1 VAAEK
6 LQGRCGP
13 AKPSDIIPLMTHLAQ
28 PPGRSVASR
37 LKVIL
42 LTFRAGHTH
51 SLIQLARLD
60 GLALAAEDLPQLRR
74 RFKPVAYRFTRPR
87 EGIRLSNQMGP
98 PPRSLVTR
106 IVAILLTFLTGKSH
120 SVTEVARLTGLPLST
135 AHRLTG
141 ELASWHLLRR
151 GADGRYEIGLPLQRL
166 GSDAPPSPA
175 LADLAAHVVTDLA
188 EVTRRRARLG
198 VLRHGRVAYI
208 EKQVGPLPATGFSAN
223 AVLPAH
229 ATALG
234 KALLA
239 FSPWEVV
246 FPPRGLGA
254 PADRRLPAFT
264 THTLTSPAELH
275 RALHGIRL
283 GRAAVAR
290 GELFPSDWAVAVPVF
305 GDGDVVA
312 ALELE
317 VHDWDA
323 DHESCLIALAVAA
336 RGLSRELAVTAG
348 GADRPHLRLLP
359 SSGGSDPAQ
368 AASVRTTA
376 AT

>member
-1 VAAEK
+1 MPD
-6 LQGRCGP
+6 R
-13 AKPSDIIPLMTHLAQ
+13 LA
-28 PPGRSVASR
+28 
-37 LKVIL
+37 
-42 LTFRAGHTH
+42 
-51 SLIQLARLD
+51 
-60 GLALAAEDLPQLRR
+60 
-74 RFKPVAYRFTRPR
+74 
-87 EGIRLSNQMGP
+87 P

-106 IVAILLTFLTGKSH
+106 IVAILSTFLTGKSH

-135 AHRLTG
+135 THRLTG

-151 GADGRYEIGLPLQRL
+151 RADGRYEIGLTLQRL
-166 GSDAPPSPA
+166 GSDAPPTPV
-175 LADLAAHVVTDLA
+175 LADLAAHVVTDLC
-188 EVTRRRARLG
+188 EVTHRRARLG
-198 VLRHGRVAYI
+198 VLRQGRVAYI

-254 PADRRLPAFT
+254 SADRRLPAFT
-264 THTLTSPAELH
+264 SRTLTSPAELH

-290 GELFPSDWAVAVPVF
+290 GELFPGDWALAVPVF

-323 DHESCLIALAVAA
+323 DHERCLAALAIAA

-348 GADRPHLRLLP
+348 GVDRPHLRLLP
-359 SSGGSDPAQ
+359 PSTGGPDPAP
-368 AASVRTTA
+368 AVSGRTTA

>member
-1 VAAEK
+1 M
-6 LQGRCGP
+6 P
-13 AKPSDIIPLMTHLAQ
+13 D
-28 PPGRSVASR
+28 R
-37 LKVIL
+37 LV
-42 LTFRAGHTH
+42 
-51 SLIQLARLD
+51 
-60 GLALAAEDLPQLRR
+60 
-74 RFKPVAYRFTRPR
+74 
-87 EGIRLSNQMGP
+87 P

-106 IVAILLTFLTGKSH
+106 IVAILSTFLTGKSH
-120 SVTEVARLTGLPLST
+120 SVTEIARLTGLPLST

-151 GADGRYEIGLPLQRL
+151 RADGRYEVGFTLQRL

-175 LADLAAHVVTDLA
+175 LADLAADVVTDLS

-198 VLRHGRVAYI
+198 VLRHGRVAYL
-208 EKQVGPLPATGFSAN
+208 EKQPGPLPATGFSAN

-229 ATALG
+229 ATAVG

-239 FSPWEVV
+239 FSPWEVA
-246 FPPRGLGA
+246 FPPRGIGA

-264 THTLTSPAELH
+264 SRTLTSPAELH

-283 GRAAVAR
+283 SGSAVAR
-290 GELFPSDWAVAVPVF
+290 GELFPDDWAVAVPVF

-317 VHDWDA
+317 VHDWEA
-323 DHESCLIALAVAA
+323 DHEACLIALTIAA
-336 RGLSRELAVTAG
+336 RGLSRELAVTVRG
-348 GADRPHLRLLP
+348 GDRPHLRLLP
-359 SSGGSDPAQ
+359 ASGVPDPAHV
-368 AASVRTTA
+368 ASVRTTA

>member
-1 VAAEK
+1 
-6 LQGRCGP
+6 LP
-13 AKPSDIIPLMTHLAQ
+13 D
-28 PPGRSVASR
+28 R
-37 LKVIL
+37 LV
-42 LTFRAGHTH
+42 
-51 SLIQLARLD
+51 
-60 GLALAAEDLPQLRR
+60 
-74 RFKPVAYRFTRPR
+74 
-87 EGIRLSNQMGP
+87 P

-106 IVAILLTFLTGKSH
+106 IVAILSTFLTGKSH
-120 SVTEVARLTGLPLST
+120 SITEVARLTGLPLST
-135 AHRLTG
+135 THRLTG

-151 GADGRYEIGLPLQRL
+151 RADGRYEVGLTLQRL
-166 GSDAPPSPA
+166 GCDAQPSPG
-175 LADLAAHVVTDLA
+175 LADLAPHVVTDLC

-198 VLRHGRVAYI
+198 VLRSGRVAYI
-208 EKQVGPLPATGFSAN
+208 EKQVGPLPATAFSAN

-239 FSPWEVV
+239 FSPSEVL

-254 PADRRLPAFT
+254 LAERRLPAFT
-264 THTLTSPAELH
+264 SRTLTSPDQLH

-283 GRAAVAR
+283 GRTAVAC
-290 GELFPSDWAVAVPVF
+290 GELFPGDRAVAVPVF

-323 DHESCLIALAVAA
+323 DRDRCLMALAIAA
-336 RGLSRELAVTAG
+336 RGLSRELAVTAR

-359 SSGGSDPAQ
+359 SSAGPDPAH